1 MVIPAVPGRF
11 MFVAA
16 TATAAAGALVCWMHI
31 RRRRRRQSEP
41 VMGYAALIGSTPLV
55 TIQSLSNLTGRTIS
69 VKCEHMNPGGTGKD
83 RIAQAMIAAAVHDG
97 RLQPGGCV
105 VEGTS
110 GSTGIALASLCASMG
125 YKCIIVMP
133 VRF

>member
-1 MVIPAVPGRF
+1 MLCGQYRCVV
-11 MFVAA
+11 VAA
-16 TATAAAGALVCWMHI
+16 TATAAVGALVCWAHS
-31 RRRRRRQSEP
+31 RRKRRLQSGA
-41 VMGYAALIGSTPLV
+41 VMGYAALIGNTPLV
-55 TIQSLSNLTGRTIS
+55 TIQSLSELTGRTIS

-105 VEGTS
+105 IEGTS

-133 VRF
+133 VSI